1 MIIGISGKMGSGKD
15 TLAEM
20 ISTLSSG
27 ENQYMVKHYADKL
40 KKIVSL
46 LINVPVNLL
55 NDQEFKKT
63 NLSSDWGMT
72 VRELLQKVGT
82 DGLRNNVHENIWI
95 NSLYADYLPKGFS
108 SMEEYLKS
116 LQPGDFVKMD
126 LPNWVIADV
135 RFPNEATAVKEKG
148 GILVRI
154 NRDLDITSDHASETS
169 LDDWEKWDY
178 VVDNNGSKA
187 DLWQQAV
194 SIIRKSKYYEQ

>member
-27 ENQYMVKHYADKL
+27 ENQYIVKHHADKL

-46 LINVPVNLL
+46 LINVPVAFL
-55 NDQEFKKT
+55 NDQAFKRK

-116 LQPGDFVKMD
+116 LKPGDFVKMD

-135 RFPNEATAVKEKG
+135 RFPNEAEAVREKG

-154 NRDLDITSDHASETS
+154 NRDLDVTSDHASETS
-169 LDDWEKWDY
+169 LDDWHDWDY

-187 DLWQQAV
+187 ELWEEAA
-194 SIIRKSKYYEQ
+194 SIIKNAKYNEQ